1 MSALSE
7 KVLSLRGQGLTRAQ
21 WAAEAGCS
29 RVYVWMVLK
38 SAGYPIPAAGKY
50 KRRTPPKAKPS
61 LRRFSW
67 EARP

>member
-7 KVLSLRGQGLTRAQ
+7 KVLSLRGKGLTRAQ

-38 SAGYPIPAAGKY
+38 AAGYPIPKSGKY
-50 KRRTPPKAKPS
+50 PRRPREKAKPS

-67 EARP
+67 EGQP